1 MSIADVDDLATTIEE
16 ELAAVLHAAG
26 LRGRQACAVKARLGW
41 DGAGGRTLAGA
52 AAAEGYSRERV
63 RQLETRVR
71 DHAARTHLEVPAAT
85 RALRVLEEAAPIG
98 AEPAARQLAARG
110 HARGPFA
117 VHGLL
122 TAAEVLGLDTGVHL
136 RNGVVLRVGD
146 GGIAET
152 LVVRARRVVRRRG
165 ATRVEEIALAMGAG
179 TRTVRRLLE
188 LQPDVHW
195 LDERHSWF
203 VFEGAESRAT
213 RSLEKM
219 LSVSTNA
226 ADRRA
231 RRGAAP
237 VVPRRH
243 PAAPRRSQRLR
254 RAPVADAR
262 PEARHRLDERP
273 RSTRRERSRRSNSG
287 SSRSSGQRVRRSR
300 SRTWSSSRSVTGSTE
315 AAWRRTSRTHRS

>member
-1 MSIADVDDLATTIEE
+1 M
-16 ELAAVLHAAG
+16 
-26 LRGRQACAVKARLGW
+26 
-41 DGAGGRTLAGA
+41 
-52 AAAEGYSRERV
+52 
-63 RQLETRVR
+63 
-71 DHAARTHLEVPAAT
+71 
-85 RALRVLEEAAPIG
+85 
-98 AEPAARQLAARG
+98 
-110 HARGPFA
+110 
-117 VHGLL
+117 HGLL

-219 LSVSTNA
+219 LSVSPTLPIGEVDEGLRRSFRAVTLPLHVVRSVCGALPWLTLDRRRDTVSTNA
-226 ADRRA
+226 PLDPA
-231 RRGAAP
+231 RTLSPLEQRIVAIFRTAGPTLTFSHVVELALRDGLNRSSVAPYLTHTP
-237 VVPRRH
+237 VVKTVARGRYT
-243 PAAPRRSQRLR
+243 LR
-254 RAPVADAR
+254 G
-262 PEARHRLDERP
+262 E
-273 RSTRRERSRRSNSG
+273 
-287 SSRSSGQRVRRSR
+287 Q
-300 SRTWSSSRSVTGSTE
+300 
-315 AAWRRTSRTHRS
+315 

>member
-1 MSIADVDDLATTIEE
+1 MSIAHVDDLATTIEE

-26 LRGRQACAVKARLGW
+26 LRGRQACAVAARLGW

-71 DHAARTHLEVPAAT
+71 DHAARTHLELPAAT

-98 AEPAARQLAARG
+98 AEAAARQLAARG

-117 VHGLL
+117 VRGLL
-122 TAAEVLGLDTGVHL
+122 TAAEVLGLDTSVHL

-152 LVVRARRVVRRRG
+152 LGLRARRVVRRRG

-188 LQPDVHW
+188 LQPGVHW

-219 LSVSTNA
+219 LSVSPTLPIAELDEGLRRSFRAVTLPLHVVRSVCGALPWLTLDRRRDTVSTNA
-226 ADRRA
+226 PLDPSANALAARTADRRDLSGSGSDAHVLA
-231 RRGAAP
+231 RGRA
-237 VVPRRH
+237 
-243 PAAPRRSQRLR
+243 
-254 RAPVADAR
+254 RAP
-262 PEARHRLDERP
+262 
-273 RSTRRERSRRSNSG
+273 
-287 SSRSSGQRVRRSR
+287 
-300 SRTWSSSRSVTGSTE
+300 
-315 AAWRRTSRTHRS
+315 